1 MSRLQT
7 TETIPSDT
15 LVEKLEQFVRLQP
28 ETAQANYSY
37 ALILW
42 KRRKGPE
49 DSGTSAQVESL
60 LQKAVH
66 LDPELAVGYLQLGV
80 LYSERKDFRKAILSY
95 QKTVEADPRLEE
107 AHYRMG
113 QVYKLTG
120 ENLKARQQLEIFDQL
135 SRKRAGEVER
145 ERREIQQF
153 VYKLRD
159 PTPSAQPQQ

>member
-7 TETIPSDT
+7 TENHSFRHIG
-15 LVEKLEQFVRLQP
+15 EKLEQFVRLQP

-37 ALILW
+37 ALFCG

-95 QKTVEADPRLEE
+95 QKP
-107 AHYRMG
+107 
-113 QVYKLTG
+113 
-120 ENLKARQQLEIFDQL
+120 
-135 SRKRAGEVER
+135 SKRIR
-145 ERREIQQF
+145 DWKRRTIAWG
-153 VYKLRD
+153 K
-159 PTPSAQPQQ
+159 SIS